1 MDNNT
6 PKEEMQWYVKRKT
19 KIYKFML
26 VLFIVAFLL
35 SVIVLATQRGQYGGL
50 REILIYFM
58 PLIFGFYIFTY
69 IKRIK
74 QL

>member
-6 PKEEMQWYVKRKT
+6 PKEEMQWYVKRKK
-19 KIYKFML
+19 KICKFML

-35 SVIVLATQRGQYGGL
+35 SVLVLATQRGQYGGL

>member
-35 SVIVLATQRGQYGGL
+35 SVLVLATQRGQYGGL